1 MKKVNRI
8 TKNEDFAKLVHST
21 KPIRNECF
29 LVYGKI
35 NDLNY
40 GRVGISVSKKVGKA
54 VTRNRIKRQ
63 IRAVCDENI
72 NYSNSKHDIV
82 IVVRA
87 TYLKHSFFEIS
98 NSLKDILERIG
109 RSK

>member
-40 GRVGISVSKKVGKA
+40 GRVGISVSKKGGHVIY
-54 VTRNRIKRQ
+54 VNYNRETGQ
-63 IRAVCDENI
+63 ENLSTEQAI
-72 NYSNSKHDIV
+72 DI
-82 IVVRA
+82 A
-87 TYLKHSFFEIS
+87 TKFLNDKLVKKFGL
-98 NSLKDILERIG
+98 NM
-109 RSK
+109 